1 MSWIIDVDHLAE
13 PNTKTGNLRNAV
25 GLLGP
30 QGYCGD
36 GSELTERFRLLDD
49 DGVVYYEGRSGDGSD
64 FGPLEDFG
72 TPNAGAS
79 RIQYWVSRKGW
90 VEL

>member
-1 MSWIIDVDHLAE
+1 MPWIIDVDHLADAAAK
-13 PNTKTGNLRNAV
+13 PGTLQNAAGLTG
-25 GLLGP
+25 P
-30 QGYCGD
+30 CGYAGD

-49 DGVVYYEGRSGDGSD
+49 DGVVYYEGRSADGSD
-64 FGPLEDFG
+64 SGPLDNFG

-79 RIQYWVSRKGW
+79 RIQYWASGKGW